1 MDRQQP
7 SAPAG
12 AAPAK
17 LEGSKKAV
25 VRDPSGEEGG
35 FQSLENSG
43 AKFMRLSEMDL
54 LELIQSGEYHLVQ
67 RKDDWNRDDI
77 LFKREDGDPAKIE
90 NYPYRINQLPSYI
103 FDRLLREGTLRP
115 DGKDQEGG
123 TIFRVSG
130 GRHKPLGPAA

>member
-1 MDRQQP
+1 
-7 SAPAG
+7 
-12 AAPAK
+12 
-17 LEGSKKAV
+17 
-25 VRDPSGEEGG
+25 
-35 FQSLENSG
+35 
-43 AKFMRLSEMDL
+43 MRLSETDL
-54 LELIQSGEYHLVQ
+54 LELIATGEYHLVQ

-77 LFKREDGDPAKIE
+77 LIRREDGGPAKIE
-90 NYPYRINQLPSYI
+90 NYPYRNNQLPSYL

>member
-1 MDRQQP
+1 
-7 SAPAG
+7 
-12 AAPAK
+12 
-17 LEGSKKAV
+17 
-25 VRDPSGEEGG
+25 
-35 FQSLENSG
+35 
-43 AKFMRLSEMDL
+43 MRLSEMNL

-90 NYPYRINQLPSYI
+90 NYPHRINQLPSYI

-130 GRHKPLGPAA
+130 GRHKPFGPAA